1 MLDLDGKQ
9 VIVKLGLQFLEAR
22 PKLGDDLWIEGEP
35 VLVVAFPV
43 HSDSSVAAYRSRF
56 SRIMDYYSNYL
67 TSGAVPKVRLQGTA
81 PNRSRQRE
89 TEGPTQQVTA
99 ASPQEVSPEASD
111 SPRTTGMISYPF
123 PLQSG
128 GIANLRLPVRLEQT
142 DADRL
147 GAFIRTLVYEPQ
159 KQLVQ
164 ARTNQQTR
172 VKEKRRGSLREG
184 RARAAYC
191 VRLENSWGL
200 TFDPGSKAAT
210 ASS

>member
-1 MLDLDGKQ
+1 LLDLDGKQ

-67 TSGAVPKVRLQGTA
+67 TSGAVPKVRLRGTA

-111 SPRTTGMISYPF
+111 SPGTTGMISYPF

-159 KQLVQ
+159 KQLG
-164 ARTNQQTR
+164 A
-172 VKEKRRGSLREG
+172 GSDEPADEG
-184 RARAAYC
+184 
-191 VRLENSWGL
+191 
-200 TFDPGSKAAT
+200 
-210 ASS
+210 